1 MLSHTLVRRV
11 EWGDCDPAGIVFN
24 PQYFRWFDHGTTML
38 YEAGGWPKPAMLAEF
53 GGAGCPIVETRAAFR
68 MPCTYGDDVRITSE
82 VTRVGRSSF
91 EITHTLTRDGEVC
104 VEGFETRV
112 WTVHGADGALR
123 SAPLPDALARRFR
136 DE

>member
-1 MLSHTLVRRV
+1 MLSNTVLRRV

-24 PQYFRWFDHGTTML
+24 PQYFRWFDHGTEML

-68 MPCTYGDDVRITSE
+68 MPCRYGDDVRITSE
-82 VTRVGRSSF
+82 ITRVGRSSF
-91 EITHTLTRDGEVC
+91 EIAHTLTRDGEVC
-104 VEGFETRV
+104 VEGSETRV
-112 WTVHGADGALR
+112 WTVRGADGALH
-123 SAPLPDALARRFR
+123 SAPLPEPLAERFR